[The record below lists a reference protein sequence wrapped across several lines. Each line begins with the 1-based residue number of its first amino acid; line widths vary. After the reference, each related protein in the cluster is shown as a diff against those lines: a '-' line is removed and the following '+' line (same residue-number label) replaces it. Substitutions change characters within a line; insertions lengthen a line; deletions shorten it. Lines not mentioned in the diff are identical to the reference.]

1 MIRFHPIDTFRPAS
15 VRLVA
20 KKFCFGG
27 FKRCYFLLYTEQIA
41 PSAGE
46 LGIDALHLTFARELT
61 LSASV
66 T

>member
-1 MIRFHPIDTFRPAS
+1 
-15 VRLVA
+15 LVA